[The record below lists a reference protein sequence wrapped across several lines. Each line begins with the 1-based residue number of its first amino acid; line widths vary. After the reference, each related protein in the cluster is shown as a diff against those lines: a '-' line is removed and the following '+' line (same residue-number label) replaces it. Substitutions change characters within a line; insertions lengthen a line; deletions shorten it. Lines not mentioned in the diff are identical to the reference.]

1 LDQVLGLLFFLPLRR
16 NPVGIQLHTP
26 IGIAIAVSEELSS
39 VIVSFT
45 GILGPIMKHP
55 FLTAPGTFPDD
66 HRTGRGIGKAQQQG
80 LRCNAAVQNHIHN
93 RYKYLGYNGPAAE
106 HAGPKEYR
114 S

>member
-1 LDQVLGLLFFLPLRR
+1 MLFFLPLRR

-26 IGIAIAVSEELSS
+26 IGIAIAVSEELGS

-45 GILGPIMKHP
+45 GILGPIVKHP
-55 FLTAPGTFPDD
+55 FLTAPGSFPDD
-66 HRTGRGIGKAQQQG
+66 HRTGRGLGKAQH
-80 LRCNAAVQNHIHN
+80 A
-93 RYKYLGYNGPAAE
+93 RYYVIVRRFETTFITGKYLGYNGPAAE